1 MEVVTKIAEGGRVV
15 VPSAF
20 RKTLGLEP
28 GDTVIMMLDDD
39 EVRLLTPAR
48 AIQRAQDIVCSY
60 IPEGRSLVDELIS
73 ERREEALRE

>member
-1 MEVVTKIAEGGRVV
+1 MEVMTKIAEGGRVV

-20 RKTLGLEP
+20 RRALGLEP
-28 GDTVIMMLDDD
+28 GDAVIMMLDDD
-39 EVRLLTPAR
+39 EVRLLTPER
-48 AIQRAQDIVCSY
+48 AIRRAQEIVCSY